1 MPVWARHSQKIYF
14 GIFPQIPYGTPNH
27 LGSTQNDNPL
37 VYFRFQVAHNVF
49 LDVTGVRLSQTP
61 VKKAISGILSQTP
74 HGTSEHLDNT
84 QNDISVLYFGLQ
96 VAENLF
102 LDVTGA
108 RLSQTQV
115 KKAILGPPP

>member
-1 MPVWARHSQKIYF
+1 
-14 GIFPQIPYGTPNH
+14 
-27 LGSTQNDNPL
+27 
-37 VYFRFQVAHNVF
+37 VAHNVF

-61 VKKAISGILSQTP
+61 VKKAISGILPQTP

-102 LDVTGA
+102 LDVTDA

-115 KKAILGPPP
+115 KKAILGPHP